1 MSFYTQIMKRRRHLL
16 PYSGIVLPY
25 REGPGS
31 NESQEDRQVEAL
43 LQLLRDMNR
52 ETIASMKKEFSG
64 SSS

>member
-1 MSFYTQIMKRRRHLL
+1 MNLYSQILKRPRHLL

-25 REGPGS
+25 RDGSGS
-31 NESQEDRQVEAL
+31 NESQEDCRVEAL

-52 ETIASMKKEFSG
+52 EAIATMRKEISA